1 MERRMEQEERA
12 RKDVNSGSS
21 KEKRMVAV
29 QENVDRQ
36 RMTIR
41 VDKEMF
47 DKGLDEA
54 EKNITRFLPKKNIDA
69 EAEEY
74 KDNTKR
80 EKKII

>member
-41 VDKEMF
+41 VDKEIF
-47 DKGLDEA
+47 DKGLEEA
-54 EKNITRFLPKKNIDA
+54 EKNVSKFLPKKNVDA
-69 EAEEY
+69 EAEGY
-74 KDNTKR
+74 KDSSKR
-80 EKKII
+80 EKII